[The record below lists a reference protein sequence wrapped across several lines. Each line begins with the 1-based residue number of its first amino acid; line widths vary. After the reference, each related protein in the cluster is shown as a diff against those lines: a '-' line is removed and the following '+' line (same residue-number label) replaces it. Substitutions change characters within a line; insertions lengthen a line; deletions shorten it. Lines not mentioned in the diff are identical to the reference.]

1 MNAGERLGSTKS
13 LKIHCK
19 MYEFRV
25 VSQRFFPIFPFSCS
39 TPHRLLFLPP
49 LSKPV
54 PSPFFPQSICH
65 NTSISP
71 INGYVIIMGCGSSS
85 SSGGHKKNKIDFDME
100 RTRVHEFDS
109 VFEGVAEPLSTLL
122 DTRNTLMK
130 GKRELEQAAGT
141 RKRLKDATFTDNVM
155 GMMYCYS
162 ASTNGDLSELEFRCT
177 KHAPYFNVKKSS
189 LRPEFQKIPNA
200 FEYFLEKLLK
210 VPEKLSPLAG
220 QIKDAAERAAGKSLY
235 SLSRAN

>member
-1 MNAGERLGSTKS
+1 
-13 LKIHCK
+13 
-19 MYEFRV
+19 
-25 VSQRFFPIFPFSCS
+25 
-39 TPHRLLFLPP
+39 
-49 LSKPV
+49 
-54 PSPFFPQSICH
+54 
-65 NTSISP
+65 
-71 INGYVIIMGCGSSS
+71 MGCGSSS
-85 SSGGHKKNKIDFDME
+85 SSGGHKKNKIDFEME

-122 DTRNTLMK
+122 ETRNTLMK

-155 GMMYCYS
+155 GMMFCYS
-162 ASTNGDLSELEFRCT
+162 ASTNGNLSELDFHCT

-220 QIKDAAERAAGKSLY
+220 QIKDAAERAAGNSLF